1 MWEMDHKEGWAPK
14 NWCFRIV
21 VLEKTLESSLES
33 KEIKPVNPKGN
44 QPWLS
49 IGRADAEAA
58 VIFWP
63 RDANSW
69 LIEKDP
75 DAGKDWEQEE
85 KGETEGE
92 MVAAHGIAKSRTQ
105 LSNWTTTTRCPRSIW
120 INTPRMGA
128 EDGYKRQSRQ
138 GCRPARALSG
148 FLHPSWLSV
157 ILSCL
162 QRRGGKRILTLKP
175 DDLSDLQLWSEMRN
189 YGIFILDGK
198 KMPATSW
205 VSLPFLAEMNHRRG
219 IFC

>member
-1 MWEMDHKEGWAPK
+1 MDFKKSWEPK
-14 NWCFRIV
+14 NWCFWTV
-21 VLEKTLESSLES
+21 VLKKTCESPLDC
-33 KEIKPVNPKGN
+33 KEIKLVNSKGD
-44 QPWLS
+44 QSW
-49 IGRADAEAA
+49 IFFGTTDAEAETP
-58 VIFWP
+58 ILWP
-63 RDANSW
+63 SDVKNW
-69 LIEKDP
+69 LIGKDP

>member
-1 MWEMDHKEGWAPK
+1 MDHKEGWAPK

-33 KEIKPVNPKGN
+33 KEIKPVNPTGN

-85 KGETEGE
+85 KGETENG
-92 MVAAHGIAKSRTQ
+92 MVG
-105 LSNWTTTTRCPRSIW
+105 
-120 INTPRMGA
+120 
-128 EDGYKRQSRQ
+128 
-138 GCRPARALSG
+138 
-148 FLHPSWLSV
+148 
-157 ILSCL
+157 
-162 QRRGGKRILTLKP
+162 
-175 DDLSDLQLWSEMRN
+175 
-189 YGIFILDGK
+189 
-198 KMPATSW
+198 
-205 VSLPFLAEMNHRRG
+205 
-219 IFC
+219 